1 FIPLLSTIAALF
13 PAYLISAILGQLGV
27 IVINS
32 FLPAVIAMIGIA
44 VAVDYNLFSLVRYRE
59 EYRKRRAEY
68 ELKNNWNDSTRK
80 ETEIY
85 CSQKMNST
93 AGQAAMYS
101 GITISSNRVIIF
113 ID

>member
-1 FIPLLSTIAALF
+1 
-13 PAYLISAILGQLGV
+13 
-27 IVINS
+27 
-32 FLPAVIAMIGIA
+32 MIGIA

-68 ELKNNWNDSTRK
+68 ELNNNWNDSTRK

-101 GITISSNRVIIF
+101 GITTLIGFSSLLITQNEFLAMAVGVSLVAMSILTTRSLTP
-113 ID
+113 